1 MKLSI
6 KQTIALDYLEDD
18 TTKEVGYGGGAGG
31 GKSILGCYWQ
41 LKNRLKYPD
50 TRGLIG
56 RASLKTLKETTLQS
70 FFFVANA
77 QGLKANVHYKFNAQS
92 NQIIFP
98 NKSIIFLKDLFLY
111 PSDPNFDE
119 LGSLEITDAFIDETA
134 QITKKAWD
142 ITKSR
147 IRYRLE
153 ENNLIPKILWTSNP
167 SKNWNYT
174 DYFLL
179 NEKGELPEHRKFV
192 QSLVTDNPYISKH
205 YIDNLQSLP
214 EIDKQRLLYGN
225 WRYDDDPS
233 KLIEYDNILNAFTNN
248 FISEG
253 KRYITADIAR
263 FGSDK
268 AVIIVWDGFRAIR
281 IIEFDKSS
289 ITLIADTIRNLCTE
303 FYVPI
308 SQVIADEDGVGGG
321 VVDILGCKGFVN
333 GSKPIEENKTIVQ
346 YQNLKSQCYFHLA
359 NKINNNEIYIQANEN
374 QKEFIMQELEQVKR
388 NNVDKDGKLSILPKE
403 KIKELL
409 GRSPDYADALMMR
422 MYFEFKKPVE
432 EQRKI
437 ELKARAIINRR
448 KMGINQ
454 YE

>member
-1 MKLSI
+1 M
-6 KQTIALDYLEDD
+6 AVAD
-18 TTKEVGYGGGAGG
+18 GAGG

-179 NEKGELPEHRKFV
+179 NENGELPEHRKFV

-205 YIDNLQSLP
+205 YIENLKSLP
-214 EIDKQRLLYGN
+214 EIDKQRLLFGN
-225 WRYDDDPS
+225 WRYDNDLA
-233 KLIEYDNILNAFTNN
+233 KLIEFDNIINSFSNSFVPN
-248 FISEG
+248 GE
-253 KRYITADIAR
+253 RYISADVAR

-268 AVIIVWDGFRAIR
+268 AVIIYWNGYRAE
-281 IIEFDKSS
+281 IILEFEKSS
-289 ITLIADTIRNLCTE
+289 ITELQKAIRYLANE
-303 FYVPI
+303 KMVPTSNI
-308 SQVIADEDGVGGG
+308 VVDEDGVGGG
-321 VVDILGCKGFVN
+321 LVDVLGCKGFVN
-333 GSKPIEENKTIVQ
+333 NSKPFNENGSIVQ

-359 NKINNNEIYIQANEN
+359 KKINSNEIYINAKEE
-374 QKEFIMQELEQVKR
+374 QKESITQELEQVKR
-388 NNVDKDGKLSILPKE
+388 HNIDKDRKLSVLPKE
-403 KIKELL
+403 KIKELI

-422 MYFEFKKPVE
+422 MYFDLAPKNEIF
-432 EQRKI
+432 I
-437 ELKARAIINRR
+437 F
-448 KMGINQ
+448 
-454 YE
+454 

>member
-1 MKLSI
+1 M
-6 KQTIALDYLEDD
+6 
-18 TTKEVGYGGGAGG
+18 
-31 GKSILGCYWQ
+31 
-41 LKNRLKYPD
+41 
-50 TRGLIG
+50 
-56 RASLKTLKETTLQS
+56 
-70 FFFVANA
+70 
-77 QGLKANVHYKFNAQS
+77 
-92 NQIIFP
+92 
-98 NKSIIFLKDLFLY
+98 KDLFLY

-225 WRYDDDPS
+225 WRYDNDPS
-233 KLIEYDNILNAFTNN
+233 KLIEYDNILNVFTNN
-248 FISEG
+248 FIPEG

-263 FGSDK
+263 FGSDR
-268 AVIIVWDGFRAIR
+268 AVIIVWNGFRAIR
-281 IIEFDKSS
+281 IVEFDKSS

-303 FYVPI
+303 FSVPI

-333 GSKPIEENKTIVQ
+333 GSKPIEENNTIVQ

-359 NKINNNEIYIQANEN
+359 NKINANEIYIQSTES
-374 QKEFIMQELEQVKR
+374 QKEFITQELEQVKR

-422 MYFEFKKPVE
+422 MFFELHKSKSSYY
-432 EQRKI
+432 I
-437 ELKARAIINRR
+437 
-448 KMGINQ
+448 G
-454 YE
+454 

>member
-6 KQTIALDYLEDD
+6 KQTIALDYLEDT
-18 TTKEVGYGGGAGG
+18 TTKELGYGGGAGG

-142 ITKSR
+142 ITRSR
-147 IRYRLE
+147 IRYRLR
-153 ENNLIPKILWTSNP
+153 ENNLIPRILWTSNP

-179 NEKGELPEHRKFV
+179 HEKDELPEHRKFV
-192 QSLVTDNPYISKH
+192 QSLVTDNPYIDKH
-205 YIDNLQSLP
+205 YIENLKSLP

-225 WRYDDDPS
+225 WRYDNDPA
-233 KLIEYDNILNAFTNN
+233 KLIEYDNIINSFSNY
-248 FISEG
+248 FIQDGE
-253 KRYITADIAR
+253 KYITADIAR

-268 AVIIVWDGFRAIR
+268 AVIIVWSGFRTLK
-281 IIEFDKSS
+281 IIEYDKSS
-289 ITLIADTIRNLCTE
+289 ITLITDTIRDLCLK
-303 FYVPI
+303 YSVPM
-308 SQVIADEDGVGGG
+308 SKVVADEDGVGGG

-333 GSKPIEENKTIVQ
+333 GSKPIAENNTIVQ

-359 NKINNNEIYIQANEN
+359 KKINNNEIYINANEN
-374 QKEFIMQELEQVKR
+374 QKELIMQELEHVKR
-388 NNVDKDGKLSILPKE
+388 NNIDKDGKLSVLPKE

-422 MYFEFKKPVE
+422 IFFELDKP
-432 EQRKI
+432 KSSYYI
-437 ELKARAIINRR
+437 
-448 KMGINQ
+448 G
-454 YE
+454 

>member
-6 KQTIALDYLEDD
+6 KQTIALDYLEDK

-92 NQIIFP
+92 NQILFP

-174 DYFLL
+174 EYFLL

-225 WRYDDDPS
+225 WRYDNDPS

-268 AVIIVWDGFRAIR
+268 AVIIVWNGFRAIR
-281 IIEFDKSS
+281 IVEFDKSS

-303 FYVPI
+303 FSVPI

-333 GSKPIEENKTIVQ
+333 GSKPIEENNTIVQ

-359 NKINNNEIYIQANEN
+359 NKINANEIYIHATES
-374 QKEFIMQELEQVKR
+374 QKEFITQELEQVKR
-388 NNVDKDGKLSILPKE
+388 NNVDKDGKLSVLPKE

-422 MYFEFKKPVE
+422 MYFELQKSKSSYY
-432 EQRKI
+432 I
-437 ELKARAIINRR
+437 
-448 KMGINQ
+448 G
-454 YE
+454 

>member
-6 KQTIALDYLEDD
+6 KQTIALDFLEDN

-92 NQIIFP
+92 NQILFP

-147 IRYRLE
+147 IRYKLK

-179 NEKGELPEHRKFV
+179 HEKEELPEHRKFV
-192 QSLVTDNPYISKH
+192 QSLVTDNPYIDKH

-225 WRYDDDPS
+225 WRYDNDPS
-233 KLIEYDNILNAFTNN
+233 KLIEYDNILNTFTNN

-263 FGSDK
+263 FGSDR
-268 AVIIVWDGFRAIR
+268 AVIIVWNGFRAIR
-281 IIEFDKSS
+281 IVEFDKSS
-289 ITLIADTIRNLCTE
+289 ITLIADTIRNLCNE
-303 FYVPI
+303 FSVPI

-333 GSKPIEENKTIVQ
+333 GSKPIEENNIIVQ

-359 NKINNNEIYIQANEN
+359 KKINANEIYIQATES
-374 QKEFIMQELEQVKR
+374 QKEFITQELEQVKR
-388 NNVDKDGKLSILPKE
+388 NNVDKDGKLSVLPKE

-422 MYFEFKKPVE
+422 MYFELQKSKSSYY
-432 EQRKI
+432 I
-437 ELKARAIINRR
+437 
-448 KMGINQ
+448 G
-454 YE
+454 